1 MADPLERLKIL
12 LSSSTPIVVMET
24 VEEMRAVRLVRAACS
39 SLSLATFEWSIA
51 SGLVRCGSDVG
62 ELVPETGFSAGG
74 PGHDLS
80 GAQALYNSKEP
91 AQALSNLEAMSLE
104 AAFVLKDFH
113 RHMDDPVVV
122 RRLRDVG
129 QKFSTNRRTVIITAP
144 SITIPA
150 ELGSLVEFLELP
162 LPDKQRLRQIIDE
175 MTVRVGKT
183 RTLKRT
189 LDAAR
194 PRRHGEQPA
203 RPDRRRS
210 GTRRLPGD
218 RDPLR
223 NHR

>member
-1 MADPLERLKIL
+1 MPADWF
-12 LSSSTPIVVMET
+12 V
-24 VEEMRAVRLVRAACS
+24 AAAKS
-39 SLSLATFEWSIA
+39 ENWSQKPVFPPAARVTI
-51 SGLVRCGSDVG
+51 
-62 ELVPETGFSAGG
+62 
-74 PGHDLS
+74 LS
-80 GAQALYNSKEP
+80 GAQGLYNSKEP

-189 LDAAR
+189 LDAAGLDAMANNLR
-194 PRRHGEQPA
+194 GLTEEEAERAASQA
-203 RPDRRRS
+203 IV
-210 GTRRLPGD
+210 TRYGITAETVTDVLQAKKEHAAAF
-218 RDPLR
+218 R
-223 NHR
+223 NAGVH